1 MFAYILYITI
11 PIQIIIIEIVF
22 LLYTMQI
29 GMYEDHKIS
38 ELISLDDLDVDSEV
52 KQLFIDVLRKDPQ
65 SRPGAIELLNRPL
78 ISSAVEYG
86 RYFDECYD
94 SEDAE
99 DLEASP
105 AAECDDSLP
114 IADVPQQISL
124 TSSGGHSS
132 LHSLGD
138 KVGEL
143 PQIPCGV
150 QLQRNRGSQDSGVG
164 GDLEN
169 GIAGSNVYGSQVSQ
183 MSMRSSSS
191 GSRGGNQQ
199 ILSHQDSGLED
210 SLMCGDCS
218 QTNGEQKKERKKGRA
233 RGKRG
238 EGGRERE
245 REVIQSLCQIFI
257 FFLPCSVYS
266 SASDGHACTIHQP
279 LQ

>member
-1 MFAYILYITI
+1 MTSKRRLKGITPHFAA
-11 PIQIIIIEIVF
+11 PEIVRGEVPNFSADIWSVLCILVEMLTARWPGCHQVVRNETAIMF
-22 LLYTMQI
+22 LV
-29 GMYEDHKIS
+29 GSYEDHMIND
-38 ELISLDDLDVDSEV
+38 LISLDALDVDPKV

-65 SRPGAIELLNRPL
+65 SRPRAIELLNRPI
-78 ISSAVEYG
+78 ISSAIEYAC
-86 RYFDECYD
+86 YFDKCYD

-105 AAECDDSLP
+105 AADCDASVP

-169 GIAGSNVYGSQVSQ
+169 SIAGSNVAVCGSQVSQ

-191 GSRGGNQQ
+191 GSSRGGNQQ
-199 ILSHQDSGLED
+199 ILSHQGSGLDD

-218 QTNGEQKKERKKGRA
+218 QTSGE
-233 RGKRG
+233 
-238 EGGRERE
+238 
-245 REVIQSLCQIFI
+245 
-257 FFLPCSVYS
+257 
-266 SASDGHACTIHQP
+266 
-279 LQ
+279 

>member
-1 MFAYILYITI
+1 
-11 PIQIIIIEIVF
+11 
-22 LLYTMQI
+22 MQI

-143 PQIPCGV
+143 PCGV
-150 QLQRNRGSQDSGVG
+150 QLQRNRGSQNSRVG
-164 GDLEN
+164 GDLKN
-169 GIAGSNVYGSQVSQ
+169 SVTRGFSGQQNMLILRDSGVSGSSQ
-183 MSMRSSSS
+183 MTARSSDS
-191 GSRGGNQQ
+191 GSSNQQ
-199 ILSHQDSGLED
+199 RLLDQDSGLED
-210 SLMCGDCS
+210 RIGGKH
-218 QTNGEQKKERKKGRA
+218 NG
-233 RGKRG
+233 
-238 EGGRERE
+238 
-245 REVIQSLCQIFI
+245 I
-257 FFLPCSVYS
+257 
-266 SASDGHACTIHQP
+266 
-279 LQ
+279 